1 MKDCPESLA
10 AELARL
16 TTELRQ
22 VEQRLDSESAPD
34 ILLLNNFRNAVDN
47 VRMKAWSVSELI
59 HARYTRENPNGVL
72 TFLAG
77 ERLRRLDQLVRN
89 LCADIDRG
97 AVTQHTSGMHSLSDS
112 LKALQQ
118 RIAQVS
124 AQNRH
129 PRLENKDA
137 AR

>member
-34 ILLLNNFRNAVDN
+34 LLLLNNFRNAVDN

-97 AVTQHTSGMHSLSDS
+97 SVTQHTSGMHSLSDS
-112 LKALQQ
+112 MKGLQQ
-118 RIAQVS
+118 RITQIS
-124 AQNRH
+124 AQK
-129 PRLENKDA
+129 RLENKDA